1 MNKTAVKYGVFTGFA
16 VIAYLF
22 AFYFYDKTLMR
33 SAAVLWST
41 VVIYFIGMFMA
52 TVSIHRNRGT
62 EEELSFRK
70 MIATP
75 FIVFL
80 ITNAYYIFFLFWIM
94 NVYDLEFLE
103 LHQAL
108 SHQEHLEL
116 YEGKEGIAEIR
127 KMKPEDYTPTF
138 GGSFKRYIF
147 GILGG
152 FPLAFII
159 GMVVRRT

>member
-16 VIAYLF
+16 VIVYLF
-22 AFYFYDKTLMR
+22 AFYLYDKALMR
-33 SAAVLWST
+33 SAGVLWST
-41 VVIYFIGMFMA
+41 TVIYFIGMFFA
-52 TVSIHRNRGT
+52 AVSIHRNRET

-80 ITNAYYIFFLFWIM
+80 ITNAYYLFFFYWIM

-103 LHQAL
+103 LHQTL
-108 SHQEHLEL
+108 THQEHLE
-116 YEGKEGIAEIR
+116 YYKGEEGIGEIR
-127 KMKPEDYTPTF
+127 KMKLEEYTPTL
-138 GGSFKRYIF
+138 GASFKRYIF
-147 GILGG
+147 GIMGG